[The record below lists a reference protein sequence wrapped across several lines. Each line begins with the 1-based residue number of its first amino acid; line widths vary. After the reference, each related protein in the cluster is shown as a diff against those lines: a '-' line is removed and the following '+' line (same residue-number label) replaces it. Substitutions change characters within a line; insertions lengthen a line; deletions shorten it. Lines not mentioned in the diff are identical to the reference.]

1 MYSGFSYLLWT
12 GSSPSLPGKPGTS
25 DMSWHQGLRNSCSL
39 SLTSVSC
46 PLGHTLL
53 SHSSFSV
60 LASFS
65 PQGFVTDPSPCRP
78 RSFSAPP
85 SGPHLSPSVLQSLS
99 PSVSRT
105 LCFNPP
111 SLIVFIHTAAIL
123 GRSSSGLEAE
133 KGGAGS
139 PKPPLYPTHLK
150 SWGLRGGTRIKTTQR
165 RLLFCLLVCS
175 IFFFFLRGSPR
186 NVGCLIF

>member
-12 GSSPSLPGKPGTS
+12 GSSPSLPGRPGTS

-46 PLGHTLL
+46 LLGHTLL

-85 SGPHLSPSVLQSLS
+85 SGPHLSPSVLLSLS

-111 SLIVFIHTAAIL
+111 SLIVFIHTAATL
-123 GRSSSGLEAE
+123 GGSSSGLEAE

-150 SWGLRGGTRIKTTQR
+150 SWGLRDGTRIKTTQR

-175 IFFFFLRGSPR
+175 IFFFF
-186 NVGCLIF
+186 

>member
-1 MYSGFSYLLWT
+1 
-12 GSSPSLPGKPGTS
+12 
-25 DMSWHQGLRNSCSL
+25 MSWHQGLRNSCSL

-150 SWGLRGGTRIKTTQR
+150 SWGLRGGTRIKPPKEG
-165 RLLFCLLVCS
+165 FCFAFWFVQ
-175 IFFFFLRGSPR
+175 FFFFFEGKSQKCRLLNILG
-186 NVGCLIF
+186 LLFL

>member
-1 MYSGFSYLLWT
+1 MHWT
-12 GSSPSLPGKPGTS
+12 PEHAQPLNQWPEQHLDVSSTTPSPAHKLELPPGGRQRCHYAWAHDDISPSTS

-78 RSFSAPP
+78 RFFSAPP
-85 SGPHLSPSVLQSLS
+85 SGPHLSPSVL
-99 PSVSRT
+99 
-105 LCFNPP
+105 
-111 SLIVFIHTAAIL
+111 
-123 GRSSSGLEAE
+123 
-133 KGGAGS
+133 
-139 PKPPLYPTHLK
+139 
-150 SWGLRGGTRIKTTQR
+150 
-165 RLLFCLLVCS
+165 
-175 IFFFFLRGSPR
+175 
-186 NVGCLIF
+186 